1 MSAVL
6 RTYIQ
11 CLKTPNNIGY
21 NTLRLEGRIMPP
33 KEVMQLPQELR
44 EKMLVSG
51 GAAWGW
57 KFQDIPAVVKICGVL
72 GFAIIGGTVMFILPG
87 GTGEMNWL
95 NAWPKKRNIGETW
108 AQYVERS
115 GFEFTGLFTSLVA
128 KTDFEKEICELEFLR
143 NKKESGVN
151 VSDLLCFELGFVS
164 ESEYLTIY
172 K

>member
-1 MSAVL
+1 MGIFVIPCVHIPS
-6 RTYIQ
+6 
-11 CLKTPNNIGY
+11 LKIPNNNVY
-21 NTLRLEGRIMPP
+21 NSLRLEGRIMPP

-108 AQYVERS
+108 TQ
-115 GFEFTGLFTSLVA
+115 
-128 KTDFEKEICELEFLR
+128 
-143 NKKESGVN
+143 
-151 VSDLLCFELGFVS
+151 
-164 ESEYLTIY
+164 
-172 K
+172 